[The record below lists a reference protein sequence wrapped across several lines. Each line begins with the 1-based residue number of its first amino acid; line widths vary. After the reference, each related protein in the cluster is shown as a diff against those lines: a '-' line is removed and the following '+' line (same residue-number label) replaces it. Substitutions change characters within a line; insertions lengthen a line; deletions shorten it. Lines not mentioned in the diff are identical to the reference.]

1 MVYIDPPSPNHPHR
15 ETTEK
20 DLEATLRIES
30 VLMTNPPLGF
40 EEIVEQYRIIEA
52 ELVQQ
57 AGDDQFDIIETKRR
71 IAEWI
76 LTAASWRDQPFDV
89 CQKAWNDL
97 LALGFTSRYMK
108 CNMACI
114 YVDCCLET
122 MQYEAGLAVVE
133 PVIAELTDWLA
144 VTNLEPEWRSDY
156 ENGVAGLKK
165 RRDKLKAAEMD
176 QQASS

>member
-1 MVYIDPPSPNHPHR
+1 MTYIDPPSPNHPHR

-30 VLMTNPPLGF
+30 VLISNPPLSF
-40 EEIVEQYRIIEA
+40 EEMLKEYRKIEA
-52 ELVQQ
+52 ELVEQ
-57 AGDDQFDIIETKRR
+57 AGDDEFDIIETKRR

-108 CNMACI
+108 CHKTCVYA
-114 YVDCCLET
+114 DCCLENE
-122 MQYEAGLAVVE
+122 QYEAGLAVVE
-133 PVIAELTDWLA
+133 PVIAELQDWLA
-144 VTNLEPEWRSDY
+144 VATLEPNWRKDY
-156 ENGVAGLKK
+156 EGGLAGLKK
-165 RRDKLKAAEMD
+165 RRDKLKAGIRE
-176 QQASS
+176 

>member
-57 AGDDQFDIIETKRR
+57 AGNDQFDIIETKRR

-76 LTAASWRDQPFDV
+76 LTAASWRNQSFDV
-89 CQKAWNDL
+89 CQKAWDDL
-97 LALGFTSRYMK
+97 LALGFTSRYTN
-108 CNMACI
+108 CNMTCI
-114 YVDCCLET
+114 YVDCCLNAK
-122 MQYEAGLAVVE
+122 QYEAGLAAVE
-133 PVIAELTDWLA
+133 PIIAELEDWLA
-144 VTNLEPEWRSDY
+144 VTNLEPHWLSDY
-156 ENGVAGLKK
+156 ESGLAGLKK
-165 RRDKLKAAEMD
+165 RRDKLQAAQIDEHR
-176 QQASS
+176 SS